1 MRFKFFGKTIVRML
15 LLLVSVSMLSF
26 FLVTYSPIDP
36 IDAYLGEARISE
48 EQRDRISEEW
58 GLNKSP
64 VERYVIWG
72 EHILNGDMGESV
84 TYHQPVKKVIA
95 ERFEASLWLM
105 GTAWVLTGVIGF
117 LL

>member
-1 MRFKFFGKTIVRML
+1 MRFKFFWKTIVRML

-72 EHILNGDMGESV
+72 EHILYGHSLG
-84 TYHQPVKKVIA
+84 TYWRY
-95 ERFEASLWLM
+95 RFSSRNFIWQSQEQY
-105 GTAWVLTGVIGF
+105 GR
-117 LL
+117 